1 MDKVLKKILVVEDNE
16 DNREVLVFRLKNL
29 GVFEILVAS
38 NGKEAVETAAQSK
51 PDLILMDLKMPIM
64 DGWAATRALRQTEWG
79 KDLPVIAVTAYA
91 MEGDREKALN
101 AGFNDYITKPI
112 MDYSII
118 QRKIQ
123 ELLE

>member
-38 NGKEAVETAAQSK
+38 NGKEALETAAQSK
-51 PDLILMDLKMPIM
+51 PDLILMDLKMPVM
-64 DGWAATRALRQTEWG
+64 DGWAAARALRQTEWG